1 MSRPPKMRS
10 CIFLCCGWHTKAFVC
25 RVSLMRTVFGSESAG
40 ISTEGWTCA
49 TSFATAS
56 ASTASGF
63 FSKGVPTKKT
73 VTRERAMRSRST
85 FAAMRW
91 KRARSASV
99 RSSSGLTGAERR
111 VAGSRATNVKSASSQ
126 GSCPPCTPSE
136 KASRRST
143 IELRPTHATE
153 PSSFMLLRVSACCN
167 SWMRSTDAV
176 TSMSFEGARG
186 RLCLAETVPASASRS
201 SSTRPI
207 RTLPYGLR

>member
-56 ASTASGF
+56 ASTASG
-63 FSKGVPTKKT
+63 
-73 VTRERAMRSRST
+73 RERAMRSRST